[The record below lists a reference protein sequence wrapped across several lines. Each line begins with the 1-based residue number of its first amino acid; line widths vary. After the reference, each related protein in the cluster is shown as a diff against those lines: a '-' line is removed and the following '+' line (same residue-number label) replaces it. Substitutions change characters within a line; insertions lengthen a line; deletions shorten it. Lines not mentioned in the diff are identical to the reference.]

1 MTGHC
6 RWGGEL
12 SIGWQEQDL
21 SGEYRPR
28 AGLVSVDKGPT
39 VFVRDLTPPGPVT
52 EVPFGDAP
60 R

>member
-1 MTGHC
+1 
-6 RWGGEL
+6 L

-28 AGLVSVDKGPT
+28 AELASADKRPA
-39 VFVRDLTPPGPVT
+39 VFIRDFTPPGPVT